1 MASLKSDIKKD
12 DSGRYIV
19 TLSGA
24 MDEESDLKSIF
35 AELQGPTTFDLGGI
49 ERVNSMGI
57 HLWIP
62 LITEL
67 SNAHDV
73 LIERIAYPMVLQ
85 ANTVANLFGKARVTS
100 CFAPYFSPAVH
111 ENFMV
116 EVKADEVKD
125 GTAPVKL
132 CPESGEEMEFDEL
145 DSYFY
150 FLQRQA

>member
-1 MASLKSDIKKD
+1 MASLKADIVRRE
-12 DSGRYIV
+12 SGAFHVALY
-19 TLSGA
+19 GA
-24 MDEESDLKSIF
+24 MDEASDLSPIF
-35 AELQGPTTFDLGGI
+35 AELQGPTVFDLGAV

-62 LITEL
+62 LITDL
-67 SNAHDV
+67 SSRYDV
-73 LIERIAYPMVLQ
+73 VIERIAYPMVLQ
-85 ANTVANLFGKARVTS
+85 ANTVANLFGKARVAS

-116 EVKADEVKD
+116 EVRAEEVVD
-125 GTAPVKL
+125 GTAPVKM